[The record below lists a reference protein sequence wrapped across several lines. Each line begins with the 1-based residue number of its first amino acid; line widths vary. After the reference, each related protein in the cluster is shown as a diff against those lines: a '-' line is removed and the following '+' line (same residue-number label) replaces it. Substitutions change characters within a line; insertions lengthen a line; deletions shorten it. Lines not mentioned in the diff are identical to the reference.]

1 MACRSVM
8 RVSRTLQ
15 HGRECG
21 GILYDKTMPV
31 EPKTL
36 MMYYKR
42 LREIDVPE
50 MMASIIAE
58 TAISRGLIIAI

>member
-1 MACRSVM
+1 MGVNAEVF
-8 RVSRTLQ
+8 
-15 HGRECG
+15 
-21 GILYDKTMPV
+21 LYDKTMPV

-58 TAISRGLIIAI
+58 TGDQPWAYYRDMTGRSGMKRAMR